1 MDPKI
6 ILLISACLITLVRGE
21 MFTAL
26 AHMRGLAHLE
36 GELFEGLK
44 TYIAAE
50 ETRLQQLKKF
60 ASEVELAQ
68 TGVRASGVEK
78 HLNDPI
84 NSVLLITRFYNGWK
98 KVNEIAYQDNSL
110 GMAR

>member
-1 MDPKI
+1 M
-6 ILLISACLITLVRGE
+6 ILLLSACLITLVRAE

-26 AHMRGLAHLE
+26 AHMRGLAQLE

-50 ETRLQQLKKF
+50 ENKLQQLKKF

-68 TGVRASGVEK
+68 SGVQATSVEK

-98 KVNEIAYQDNSL
+98 KLNELVYQDNSL
-110 GMAR
+110 GMAGRT